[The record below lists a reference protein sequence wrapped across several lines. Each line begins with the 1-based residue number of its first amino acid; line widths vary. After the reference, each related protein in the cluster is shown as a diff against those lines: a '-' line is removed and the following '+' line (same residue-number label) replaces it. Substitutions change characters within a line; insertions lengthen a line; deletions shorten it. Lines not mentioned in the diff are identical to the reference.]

1 MKVALVHDYL
11 KEYGGAERVLRVL
24 ADLFPQAPIYTAFLV
39 KNSTAAK
46 QFADRK
52 IRQSSWAWL
61 IKHGNLY
68 SPLRFLLP
76 SIWRSIDL
84 SDYDLVITSC
94 SGYIARGFV
103 RGKKTKVIAY
113 CHTPPRFLYGYQ
125 TSINWQKYWPVRVYA
140 LVVNHFLRL
149 FDFTSAQEV
158 DYWVVNSKNVAARVE
173 KFYRR
178 ESTVIYPPV
187 EVERLVKAS
196 QKVKKENYFFIA
208 ARLVGG
214 KGLEQAVKAAV
225 EVGVKLKIAGEQAG
239 WAGTRKRL
247 EELKSQNVELLGRV
261 SDQELF
267 NLYAK
272 AKGFMALEKDVD
284 FGMTPVEAMAA
295 GTPVIALNSGGYRE
309 TVIDGKT
316 GILVKNTKVR
326 AIQRAMKRFNQI
338 KWDKVVLQNHAKKF
352 SKERFKKEI
361 TSFIEKALD

>member
-1 MKVALVHDYL
+1 M
-11 KEYGGAERVLRVL
+11 
-24 ADLFPQAPIYTAFLV
+24 
-39 KNSTAAK
+39 
-46 QFADRK
+46 
-52 IRQSSWAWL
+52 
-61 IKHGNLY
+61 
-68 SPLRFLLP
+68 
-76 SIWRSIDL
+76 
-84 SDYDLVITSC
+84 
-94 SGYIARGFV
+94 
-103 RGKKTKVIAY
+103 
-113 CHTPPRFLYGYQ
+113 
-125 TSINWQKYWPVRVYA
+125 
-140 LVVNHFLRL
+140 RL

-338 KWDKVVLQNHAKKF
+338 KWDKEALQTHAKKF

-361 TSFIEKALD
+361 KNFVKKLGLR